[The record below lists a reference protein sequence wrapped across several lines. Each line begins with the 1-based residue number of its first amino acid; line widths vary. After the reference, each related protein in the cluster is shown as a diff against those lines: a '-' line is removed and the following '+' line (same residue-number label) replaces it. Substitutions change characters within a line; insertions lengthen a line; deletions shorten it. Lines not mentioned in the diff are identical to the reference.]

1 VFLNSIGTVSRRL
14 PLGPLFFFCGNFLSV
29 LGTTAGRHDGPRLRP
44 RRRAPREKE
53 KLCRRRRLISSS
65 QVRILLRLPLP
76 PSLSS
81 SFLVVRL
88 VRNYCFERQFLS
100 RDIEGSNPIL
110 EGVVH
115 LISIEHGESVIC
127 TLEVPSLSNR
137 RFILDGLTA
146 D

>member
-1 VFLNSIGTVSRRL
+1 VSGREDSAFLTGDKAQYKVICT
-14 PLGPLFFFCGNFLSV
+14 
-29 LGTTAGRHDGPRLRP
+29 
-44 RRRAPREKE
+44 
-53 KLCRRRRLISSS
+53 
-65 QVRILLRLPLP
+65 PLP